1 MTREEYIAELKKQ
14 LGVLSE
20 SEVSDICG
28 DFEEHFS
35 IGLSQGKTEHEISAE
50 LGDPKTVADTY
61 LSDNMEA
68 ASGYTATA
76 QNNAAISGQ
85 INQGKATDGKA
96 PVDLTGARLF
106 VVLFNLLFMVW
117 VAFSIYGTLIG
128 FWAVTAGF
136 IAAAIGML
144 AVIAVAPII
153 AAGLVVAA
161 LAMFCFAL
169 CSAVINFYLTKW
181 TVIGTKTY
189 IDWNK
194 KIYNEGF

>member
-14 LGVLSE
+14 LRVLSE

-68 ASGYTATA
+68 ASGYSATA
-76 QNNAAISGQ
+76 QSNEAISQ
-85 INQGKATDGKA
+85 KIDQGKTESGKTPA
-96 PVDLTGARLF
+96 DLSGARLF

-117 VAFSIYGTLIG
+117 VAISIYGTLIG
-128 FWAVTAGF
+128 FWAVTVGL
-136 IAAAIGML
+136 IAAGIGLLAAI
-144 AVIAVAPII
+144 AFAPII
-153 AAGLVVAA
+153 AAGLIVAA
-161 LAMFCFAL
+161 IAMFCFAVF
-169 CSAVINFYLTKW
+169 SAVINYFLTKW
-181 TVIGTKTY
+181 TAIGTKTY

>member
-14 LGVLSE
+14 LRVLSE

-61 LSDNMEA
+61 LSDNMDA
-68 ASGYTATA
+68 AAGYSATA
-76 QNNAAISGQ
+76 QSNEAISRKLD
-85 INQGKATDGKA
+85 QGKAQQGKTA
-96 PVDLTGARLF
+96 ADISNARLF
-106 VVLFNLLFMVW
+106 VILFNLLVMIW
-117 VAFSIYGTLIG
+117 VAFSVYGTIIG
-128 FWAVTAGF
+128 FWAITVG
-136 IAAAIGML
+136 L
-144 AVIAVAPII
+144 I
-153 AAGLVVAA
+153 AAGIGLLVAIAVLPGVVAGLVIA
-161 LAMFCFAL
+161 AIAMFCFAIF
-169 CSAVINFYLTKW
+169 SAVINYLLTKW
-181 TVIGTKTY
+181 TVIGTKAY

>member
-1 MTREEYIAELKKQ
+1 MNREEYIAELKKQ
-14 LGVLSE
+14 LRVLSE

-76 QNNAAISGQ
+76 QNNEAISRKIDQTQNAGA
-85 INQGKATDGKA
+85 KTPD
-96 PVDLTGARLF
+96 DLSGARLF

-128 FWAVTAGF
+128 FWAATLGLV
-136 IAAAIGML
+136 AAAIGIL
-144 AVIAVAPII
+144 AAIAVVPFV

-161 LAMFCFAL
+161 IAVLCFAV
-169 CSAVINFYLTKW
+169 CSAVINFFLTKW

-189 IDWNK
+189 INWNK
-194 KIYNEGF
+194 KLYNEGF